1 MKRMMSVARRWIG
14 ALLLPAVLA
23 TSATPLF
30 AADKPAVGEIK
41 TIPVK
46 ESMSPANAAFQACAT
61 GTPAGQTVAVGV
73 DKSVSRTGMVKFDG
87 ISADGL
93 SLIEAKG
100 YGYKID
106 EKRGVWKDGYVSD
119 KMQRKVLKQAD
130 RQMQAAKSVGRALKW
145 VVPNEG
151 IRRAFQ
157 GLLGNR
163 IPVQLPQP
171 KPECPKSDDRPDS
184 SGGSF

>member
-1 MKRMMSVARRWIG
+1 MKRMMSVARRWLG

-23 TSATPLF
+23 TPVF

-41 TIPVK
+41 TISVK

-73 DKSVSRTGMVKFDG
+73 DKSISSTGMVKFDG
-87 ISADGL
+87 LSEDGQT
-93 SLIEAKG
+93 LIEAKG

-119 KMQRKVLKQAD
+119 KMQRKVLRQAD
-130 RQMQAAKSVGRALKW
+130 RQAQAAKSVGRGLKW
-145 VVPNEG
+145 IVPNEG

-157 GLLGNR
+157 GLLGSR
-163 IPVQLPQP
+163 IPVQLPQS
-171 KPECPKSDDRPDS
+171 KSECPASGDKQDNGSGS
-184 SGGSF
+184 SF